1 MSPEKFKKVVDLC
14 NQISNITYENLTKII
29 RLEKTGSATGAR
41 KLDDSDQNDIDS
53 WMGGGTCFSM
63 TWHLYQA
70 LTDMGFKPRLVMG
83 HKRKERNIH
92 CALILP
98 DPDDS
103 VVTPGQLFSTNVTPT
118 SMSSR
123 PCAGTGSPLSSLT
136 PSASDSKARSC
147 QQVNLLSRH
156 SPLSSLTPSASDSKA
171 RSCQQVNLLSR
182 HSPLSSLVSSLS
194 SNSYLLDPGYL
205 IFDPLPMPLPQPF
218 GTGEAFFPLSP
229 NCVRLVR
236 PTLESMELWTG
247 GAGAPMKLRFE
258 YPVEGVS
265 VEEFKHHWNESFY
278 REMMTY
284 PVLNRLDREKG
295 VQYYYQKGNLVVRSS
310 TGSQMTRIDPAD
322 RVQTLSDIF
331 KLSPT
336 IIEKALN
343 ILEKK

>member
-1 MSPEKFKKVVDLC
+1 MTPENMKKVVDLC

-29 RLEKTGSATGAR
+29 RLEQTGSATGAR

-98 DPDDS
+98 DDS
-103 VVTPGQLFSTNVTPT
+103 LE
-118 SMSSR
+118 
-123 PCAGTGSPLSSLT
+123 
-136 PSASDSKARSC
+136 PSAMSGELVHVSKPAVAGDLIAQTS
-147 QQVNLLSRH
+147 
-156 SPLSSLTPSASDSKA
+156 SPNHQPLTTE
-171 RSCQQVNLLSR
+171 
-182 HSPLSSLVSSLS
+182 
-194 SNSYLLDPGYL
+194 YLLDPGYL
-205 IFDPLPMPLPQPF
+205 IFDPLLMPLPQPF

-236 PTLESMELWTG
+236 PTMESMELWTG

-295 VQYYYQKGNLVVRSS
+295 VQYYYQKGNLVVRNA
-310 TGSQMTRIDPAD
+310 TGSQMTKIAPAD

-331 KLSPT
+331 KLSPD

-343 ILEKK
+343 ILEKKH

>member
-1 MSPEKFKKVVDLC
+1 MTPENMKKVVDLC

-29 RLEKTGSATGAR
+29 RLEQTGSATGAR

-63 TWHLYQA
+63 TWHLYQT

-98 DPDDS
+98 DPDPS
-103 VVTPGQLFSTNVTPT
+103 
-118 SMSSR
+118 
-123 PCAGTGSPLSSLT
+123 T
-136 PSASDSKARSC
+136 PSLR
-147 QQVNLLSRH
+147 LSAQDDTALH
-156 SPLSSLTPSASDSKA
+156 A
-171 RSCQQVNLLSR
+171 
-182 HSPLSSLVSSLS
+182 PLSSLVSPLS
-194 SNSYLLDPGYL
+194 FDALYPKATIGSDLIAHTSYLLDPGYL
-205 IFDPLPMPLPQPF
+205 IFDPLQMPLPQPF

-295 VQYYYQKGNLVVRSS
+295 IQYYYQKGNLVVRSS
-310 TGSQMTRIDPAD
+310 TGSQMKRIEPAE

-331 KLSPT
+331 KLSPSV
-336 IIEKALN
+336 IEQALQ
-343 ILEKK
+343 ILEKKH

>member
-29 RLEKTGSATGAR
+29 RLEQTGSATGAR

-98 DPDDS
+98 DPDGS
-103 VVTPGQLFSTNVTPT
+103 IVTPT
-118 SMSSR
+118 SV
-123 PCAGTGSPLSSLT
+123 PGSPLSSFVF
-136 PSASDSKARSC
+136 R
-147 QQVNLLSRH
+147 
-156 SPLSSLTPSASDSKA
+156 
-171 RSCQQVNLLSR
+171 
-182 HSPLSSLVSSLS
+182 LS

-295 VQYYYQKGNLVVRSS
+295 VQYYYQKGNLVVRNA
-310 TGSQMTRIDPAD
+310 TGSKMTKIDPAD

>member
-1 MSPEKFKKVVDLC
+1 MKKVVDLC

-29 RLEKTGSATGAR
+29 RLEQTGSATGAR

-63 TWHLYQA
+63 TWLLYQT

-98 DPDDS
+98 DPDS
-103 VVTPGQLFSTNVTPT
+103 NVTLEAHSADRAHNGSYRSLHSLQDDKSNLFSRSV
-118 SMSSR
+118 
-123 PCAGTGSPLSSLT
+123 SP
-136 PSASDSKARSC
+136 ASVPGA
-147 QQVNLLSRH
+147 
-156 SPLSSLTPSASDSKA
+156 
-171 RSCQQVNLLSR
+171 
-182 HSPLSSLVSSLS
+182 PLSSLVSSLS

-205 IFDPLPMPLPQPF
+205 IFDPLQMPLPQPF

-265 VEEFKHHWNESFY
+265 VEEFKQHWNESFY

-295 VQYYYQKGNLVVRSS
+295 IQYYYQKGNLVVRSS
-310 TGSQMTRIDPAD
+310 TGSQMKRIEPAD

-331 KLSPT
+331 KLSPS
-336 IIEKALN
+336 IIEQALQ
-343 ILEKK
+343 ILEKKH

>member
-1 MSPEKFKKVVDLC
+1 MARPHSSHLIAHTCMSPENFKKVVDLC

-29 RLEKTGSATGAR
+29 RLEQTGSATGAR

-98 DPDDS
+98 DPD
-103 VVTPGQLFSTNVTPT
+103 
-118 SMSSR
+118 
-123 PCAGTGSPLSSLT
+123 A
-136 PSASDSKARSC
+136 
-147 QQVNLLSRH
+147 
-156 SPLSSLTPSASDSKA
+156 
-171 RSCQQVNLLSR
+171 
-182 HSPLSSLVSSLS
+182 LS
-194 SNSYLLDPGYL
+194 SNALYPKATEGSDLIAHTSYLLDPGYL
-205 IFDPLPMPLPQPF
+205 IFDPLPMPRPQPF

-236 PTLESMELWTG
+236 PTMESMELWTG

-295 VQYYYQKGNLVVRSS
+295 VQYYYQKGNLVVRNA
-310 TGSQMTRIDPAD
+310 TGSQMTKIAPAD

-331 KLSPT
+331 KLSPD

-343 ILEKK
+343 ILEKKS

>member
-1 MSPEKFKKVVDLC
+1 MTPENMKKVVDLC

-29 RLEKTGSATGAR
+29 RLEQTGSANGAR

-98 DPDDS
+98 DPDS
-103 VVTPGQLFSTNVTPT
+103 NVTLEAHSADRAHNGSYRSLHSLQDDKCNLFSRSVTPT
-118 SMSSR
+118 SV
-123 PCAGTGSPLSSLT
+123 PGA
-136 PSASDSKARSC
+136 
-147 QQVNLLSRH
+147 
-156 SPLSSLTPSASDSKA
+156 
-171 RSCQQVNLLSR
+171 
-182 HSPLSSLVSSLS
+182 PLSSLVSSLS

-205 IFDPLPMPLPQPF
+205 IFDPLQMPLPQPF

-295 VQYYYQKGNLVVRSS
+295 IQYYYQKGNLVVRSS
-310 TGSQMTRIDPAD
+310 TGSQMKRIEPAD

-331 KLSPT
+331 KLSPA
-336 IIEKALN
+336 IIEQALQ
-343 ILEKK
+343 ILEKKH

>member
-1 MSPEKFKKVVDLC
+1 MTPENMKKVVDLC

-29 RLEKTGSATGAR
+29 RLEQTGSATGAR

-63 TWHLYQA
+63 TWHLYQT
-70 LTDMGFKPRLVMG
+70 LSDMGFKPRLVMG

-98 DPDDS
+98 DPDADS
-103 VVTPGQLFSTNVTPT
+103 AVT
-118 SMSSR
+118 
-123 PCAGTGSPLSSLT
+123 PLSS
-136 PSASDSKARSC
+136 
-147 QQVNLLSRH
+147 NEF
-156 SPLSSLTPSASDSKA
+156 
-171 RSCQQVNLLSR
+171 
-182 HSPLSSLVSSLS
+182 
-194 SNSYLLDPGYL
+194 LLDPGYL
-205 IFDPLPMPLPQPF
+205 IFDPLQMPLPQPF

-236 PTLESMELWTG
+236 PTMESMELWTG

-295 VQYYYQKGNLVVRSS
+295 VQYYYQKGNLVVRNA
-310 TGSQMTRIDPAD
+310 TGSQMTKIAPAD

-331 KLSPT
+331 KLSPD
-336 IIEKALN
+336 IIERALR

>member
-1 MSPEKFKKVVDLC
+1 MTPENMKKVVDLC

-29 RLEKTGSATGAR
+29 RLEQTGSATGAR

-63 TWHLYQA
+63 TWHLYQT

-98 DPDDS
+98 DPDS
-103 VVTPGQLFSTNVTPT
+103 NVTLEAHSADRAHNGSYRSLHSLQDDKSNLFSRSVSPA
-118 SMSSR
+118 SV
-123 PCAGTGSPLSSLT
+123 PGS
-136 PSASDSKARSC
+136 
-147 QQVNLLSRH
+147 V
-156 SPLSSLTPSASDSKA
+156 
-171 RSCQQVNLLSR
+171 
-182 HSPLSSLVSSLS
+182 LS

-205 IFDPLPMPLPQPF
+205 IFDPLQMPLPQPF

-295 VQYYYQKGNLVVRSS
+295 IQYYYQKGNLVVRSS
-310 TGSQMTRIDPAD
+310 TGSQMKRIEPAD

-331 KLSPT
+331 KLSPS
-336 IIEKALN
+336 IIEQALQ
-343 ILEKK
+343 ILEKKH

>member
-1 MSPEKFKKVVDLC
+1 MTPENMKKVVDLC

-29 RLEKTGSATGAR
+29 RLEQTGSATGAR

-63 TWHLYQA
+63 TWHLYQT

-98 DPDDS
+98 DPDS
-103 VVTPGQLFSTNVTPT
+103 NVTLEAHSADRAHNGSYRSLHSLQDDKSNLFSRSVSPT
-118 SMSSR
+118 SV
-123 PCAGTGSPLSSLT
+123 PGS
-136 PSASDSKARSC
+136 
-147 QQVNLLSRH
+147 V
-156 SPLSSLTPSASDSKA
+156 
-171 RSCQQVNLLSR
+171 
-182 HSPLSSLVSSLS
+182 LS

-205 IFDPLPMPLPQPF
+205 IFDPLQMPLPQPF

-295 VQYYYQKGNLVVRSS
+295 IQYYYQKGNLVVRSS
-310 TGSQMTRIDPAD
+310 TGSQMKRIEPAD

-331 KLSPT
+331 KLSPS
-336 IIEKALN
+336 IIEQALQ
-343 ILEKK
+343 ILEKKH

>member
-1 MSPEKFKKVVDLC
+1 MTPENMKKVVDLC

-29 RLEKTGSATGAR
+29 RLEQTGSATGAR

-63 TWHLYQA
+63 TWHMYQA

-98 DPDDS
+98 DPDPS
-103 VVTPGQLFSTNVTPT
+103 
-118 SMSSR
+118 
-123 PCAGTGSPLSSLT
+123 T
-136 PSASDSKARSC
+136 PSLR
-147 QQVNLLSRH
+147 LSAQDDTALH
-156 SPLSSLTPSASDSKA
+156 A
-171 RSCQQVNLLSR
+171 
-182 HSPLSSLVSSLS
+182 PLSSLVSPFSFDALYPKATIGS
-194 SNSYLLDPGYL
+194 DLIAHTSYLLDPGYL
-205 IFDPLPMPLPQPF
+205 IFDPLQMPLPQPF
-218 GTGEAFFPLSP
+218 DTGEAFFPLSP

-295 VQYYYQKGNLVVRSS
+295 IQYYYQKGNLVVRSS
-310 TGSQMTRIDPAD
+310 TGSKMTKIEPAD

-331 KLSPT
+331 KLSPS
-336 IIEKALN
+336 IIEQALQ
-343 ILEKK
+343 ILEKKH

>member
-1 MSPEKFKKVVDLC
+1 MTPENMKKVVDLC

-29 RLEKTGSATGAR
+29 RLEQTGSATGAR

-63 TWHLYQA
+63 TWHLYQT

-98 DPDDS
+98 DPDS
-103 VVTPGQLFSTNVTPT
+103 NVTLEAHSADRAHNGSYRSLHSLQDDKSNLFSRSVSPA
-118 SMSSR
+118 SV
-123 PCAGTGSPLSSLT
+123 PGS
-136 PSASDSKARSC
+136 
-147 QQVNLLSRH
+147 V
-156 SPLSSLTPSASDSKA
+156 
-171 RSCQQVNLLSR
+171 
-182 HSPLSSLVSSLS
+182 LS

-295 VQYYYQKGNLVVRSS
+295 IQYYYQKGNLVVRSS
-310 TGSQMTRIDPAD
+310 TGSKMTKIEPAD

-331 KLSPT
+331 KLSPA
-336 IIEKALN
+336 IIEQALQ
-343 ILEKK
+343 ILEKKH

>member
-1 MSPEKFKKVVDLC
+1 MSPENMKKVVDLC

-29 RLEKTGSATGAR
+29 RLEQTGSATGAR

-63 TWHLYQA
+63 TWHLYQT

-98 DPDDS
+98 DPDE
-103 VVTPGQLFSTNVTPT
+103 
-118 SMSSR
+118 
-123 PCAGTGSPLSSLT
+123 
-136 PSASDSKARSC
+136 
-147 QQVNLLSRH
+147 

-182 HSPLSSLVSSLS
+182 HSPLSSLVSRLS
-194 SNSYLLDPGYL
+194 SNTSYPKATEGSDLIAHSSYLLDPGYL

-331 KLSPT
+331 KLSPS
-336 IIEKALN
+336 IIEQALQ
-343 ILEKK
+343 ILEKKH

>member
-1 MSPEKFKKVVDLC
+1 MARPYSSLLIAHTCMSPENFKKVVDLC

-29 RLEKTGSATGAR
+29 RLEQTGSATGAR

-98 DPDDS
+98 DLD
-103 VVTPGQLFSTNVTPT
+103 
-118 SMSSR
+118 
-123 PCAGTGSPLSSLT
+123 A
-136 PSASDSKARSC
+136 
-147 QQVNLLSRH
+147 
-156 SPLSSLTPSASDSKA
+156 
-171 RSCQQVNLLSR
+171 
-182 HSPLSSLVSSLS
+182 LS
-194 SNSYLLDPGYL
+194 SNALYPKATEESDLIAHTSYLLDPGYL
-205 IFDPLPMPLPQPF
+205 IFDPLQMPLPQPF
-218 GTGEAFFPLSP
+218 GTGEVFFPLSP

-295 VQYYYQKGNLVVRSS
+295 IQYYYQKGNLVVRNA
-310 TGSQMTRIDPAD
+310 TGSQMTKIEPAD

-331 KLSPT
+331 KLSPD
-336 IIEKALN
+336 IIERALN
-343 ILEKK
+343 ILEKRK

>member
-1 MSPEKFKKVVDLC
+1 MARPHSSHLIAHTCMSPENFKKVVDLC

-29 RLEKTGSATGAR
+29 RLEQTGSATGAR

-63 TWHLYQA
+63 TWHMYQT
-70 LTDMGFKPRLVMG
+70 LSDMGFKPRLVMG

-98 DPDDS
+98 DSDAEN
-103 VVTPGQLFSTNVTPT
+103 NVTP
-118 SMSSR
+118 
-123 PCAGTGSPLSSLT
+123 LSSF
-136 PSASDSKARSC
+136 
-147 QQVNLLSRH
+147 VSR
-156 SPLSSLTPSASDSKA
+156 
-171 RSCQQVNLLSR
+171 
-182 HSPLSSLVSSLS
+182 LS
-194 SNSYLLDPGYL
+194 SNEYLLDPGYL
-205 IFDPLPMPLPQPF
+205 IFPRPLPPPF
-218 GTGEAFFPLSP
+218 GSGEAFFPLSP

-236 PTLESMELWTG
+236 PTLDSMELWTG

-295 VQYYYQKGNLVVRSS
+295 IQYYYQKGNLVVRNA
-310 TGSQMTRIDPAD
+310 TGSQMTKIAPAD

-331 KLSPT
+331 KLSPD

>member
-1 MSPEKFKKVVDLC
+1 MSPENMKKVVDLC

-29 RLEKTGSATGAR
+29 RLEQTGSATGAR

-98 DPDDS
+98 DPDE
-103 VVTPGQLFSTNVTPT
+103 
-118 SMSSR
+118 
-123 PCAGTGSPLSSLT
+123 SPLSSL
-136 PSASDSKARSC
+136 PST
-147 QQVNLLSRH
+147 
-156 SPLSSLTPSASDSKA
+156 SLRLAT
-171 RSCQQVNLLSR
+171 R
-182 HSPLSSLVSSLS
+182 LS
-194 SNSYLLDPGYL
+194 SNSYPKATEGSDLIAHSSYLLDPGYL

-310 TGSQMTRIDPAD
+310 TCSQMTRIDPAD

-331 KLSPT
+331 KLSPS
-336 IIEKALN
+336 IIEQALQ
-343 ILEKK
+343 ILEKKH

>member
-1 MSPEKFKKVVDLC
+1 MLPENMKKVVDLC

-29 RLEKTGSATGAR
+29 RLEQTGSATGAR

-63 TWHLYQA
+63 TWHLYQT

-98 DPDDS
+98 DPD
-103 VVTPGQLFSTNVTPT
+103 
-118 SMSSR
+118 
-123 PCAGTGSPLSSLT
+123 GS
-136 PSASDSKARSC
+136 
-147 QQVNLLSRH
+147 LL
-156 SPLSSLTPSASDSKA
+156 
-171 RSCQQVNLLSR
+171 
-182 HSPLSSLVSSLS
+182 

-205 IFDPLPMPLPQPF
+205 IFDPLQMPLPQPF

-265 VEEFKHHWNESFY
+265 VEEFKQHWNESFY

-295 VQYYYQKGNLVVRSS
+295 VQYYYQKGNLVVRNA
-310 TGSQMTRIDPAD
+310 TGSKMTKIEPAD

-331 KLSPT
+331 KLSSD

-343 ILEKK
+343 ILERKQ

>member
-1 MSPEKFKKVVDLC
+1 MSPENFKKVVDLC

-29 RLEKTGSATGAR
+29 RLEQTGSATGAR

-63 TWHLYQA
+63 TWHMYQT
-70 LTDMGFKPRLVMG
+70 LSDMGFKPRLVMG

-98 DPDDS
+98 DSDAEN
-103 VVTPGQLFSTNVTPT
+103 NVTP
-118 SMSSR
+118 
-123 PCAGTGSPLSSLT
+123 LSSF
-136 PSASDSKARSC
+136 
-147 QQVNLLSRH
+147 VSR
-156 SPLSSLTPSASDSKA
+156 
-171 RSCQQVNLLSR
+171 
-182 HSPLSSLVSSLS
+182 LS
-194 SNSYLLDPGYL
+194 SNEYLLDPGYL
-205 IFDPLPMPLPQPF
+205 ILDPLPMPLPPPF
-218 GTGEAFFPLSP
+218 GSGEAFFPLSP

-295 VQYYYQKGNLVVRSS
+295 IQYYYQKGNLVVRNA
-310 TGSQMTRIDPAD
+310 TGSQMTKIAPAD

-331 KLSPT
+331 KLSPD
-336 IIEKALN
+336 IIEKALR

>member
-1 MSPEKFKKVVDLC
+1 MTPENMKKVVDLC

-29 RLEKTGSATGAR
+29 RLEQTGSATGAR

-98 DPDDS
+98 ASDAEN
-103 VVTPGQLFSTNVTPT
+103 NVTP
-118 SMSSR
+118 
-123 PCAGTGSPLSSLT
+123 
-136 PSASDSKARSC
+136 
-147 QQVNLLSRH
+147 
-156 SPLSSLTPSASDSKA
+156 
-171 RSCQQVNLLSR
+171 
-182 HSPLSSLVSSLS
+182 LS
-194 SNSYLLDPGYL
+194 SNNHSKPATAGDLTPHTSYLLDPGYL

-218 GTGEAFFPLSP
+218 GSGEAFFPLSP

-236 PTLESMELWTG
+236 PTMESMELWTG

-295 VQYYYQKGNLVVRSS
+295 VQYYYQKGNLVVRNA
-310 TGSQMTRIDPAD
+310 TGSQMTKIAPAD
-322 RVQTLSDIF
+322 RVHTLSDIF
-331 KLSPT
+331 KLSPD

-343 ILEKK
+343 ILEKKS

>member
-1 MSPEKFKKVVDLC
+1 MTPENMKKVVDLC

-29 RLEKTGSATGAR
+29 RLEQTGSATGAR

-63 TWHLYQA
+63 TWHMYQT

-118 SMSSR
+118 SV
-123 PCAGTGSPLSSLT
+123 PG
-136 PSASDSKARSC
+136 
-147 QQVNLLSRH
+147 
-156 SPLSSLTPSASDSKA
+156 
-171 RSCQQVNLLSR
+171 
-182 HSPLSSLVSSLS
+182 SPLSSLVSPLS
-194 SNSYLLDPGYL
+194 FDALYPKATIGSDLIAHTSYLLDPGYL
-205 IFDPLPMPLPQPF
+205 IFDPLQMPLPQPF
-218 GTGEAFFPLSP
+218 DTGEAFFPLSP

-295 VQYYYQKGNLVVRSS
+295 IQYYYQKGNLVVRSS
-310 TGSQMTRIDPAD
+310 TGSKMTKIEPAD

-331 KLSPT
+331 KLSPS
-336 IIEKALN
+336 IIEQALQ
-343 ILEKK
+343 ILEKKH

>member
-1 MSPEKFKKVVDLC
+1 MTPENMKKVVDLC

-29 RLEKTGSATGAR
+29 RLEQTGSATGAR

-118 SMSSR
+118 SV
-123 PCAGTGSPLSSLT
+123 PGSP
-136 PSASDSKARSC
+136 
-147 QQVNLLSRH
+147 
-156 SPLSSLTPSASDSKA
+156 
-171 RSCQQVNLLSR
+171 
-182 HSPLSSLVSSLS
+182 LS

-205 IFDPLPMPLPQPF
+205 IFDPLQMPLPQPF

-295 VQYYYQKGNLVVRSS
+295 IQYYYQKGNLVVRSS
-310 TGSQMTRIDPAD
+310 TGSQMKRIEPAD

-331 KLSPT
+331 KLSPS
-336 IIEKALN
+336 IIEQALQ
-343 ILEKK
+343 ILEKKH

>member
-1 MSPEKFKKVVDLC
+1 MKKVVDLC

-29 RLEKTGSATGAR
+29 RLEQTGSATGAR

-63 TWHLYQA
+63 TWHLYQT

-98 DPDDS
+98 DPDS
-103 VVTPGQLFSTNVTPT
+103 NVTLEAHSADRAHNGSYRSLHSLQDDKSNLFSRSVSPATVP
-118 SMSSR
+118 
-123 PCAGTGSPLSSLT
+123 GS
-136 PSASDSKARSC
+136 
-147 QQVNLLSRH
+147 V
-156 SPLSSLTPSASDSKA
+156 
-171 RSCQQVNLLSR
+171 
-182 HSPLSSLVSSLS
+182 LS

-205 IFDPLPMPLPQPF
+205 IFDPLQMPLPQPF
-218 GTGEAFFPLSP
+218 GIGEAFFPLSP

-295 VQYYYQKGNLVVRSS
+295 IQYYYQKGNLVVRSS
-310 TGSQMTRIDPAD
+310 TGSQMKRIEPAD

-331 KLSPT
+331 KLSPSV
-336 IIEKALN
+336 IEQALQ
-343 ILEKK
+343 ILEKKH

>member
-1 MSPEKFKKVVDLC
+1 MTPENMKKVVDLC

-29 RLEKTGSATGAR
+29 RLEQTGSATGAR

-98 DPDDS
+98 DPDS
-103 VVTPGQLFSTNVTPT
+103 NVTLEAHSADRAHNGSYRSLHSLQDDKSNLFSRSVSPA
-118 SMSSR
+118 SV
-123 PCAGTGSPLSSLT
+123 PGS
-136 PSASDSKARSC
+136 
-147 QQVNLLSRH
+147 V
-156 SPLSSLTPSASDSKA
+156 
-171 RSCQQVNLLSR
+171 
-182 HSPLSSLVSSLS
+182 LS

-205 IFDPLPMPLPQPF
+205 IFDPLQMPLPQPF

-295 VQYYYQKGNLVVRSS
+295 IQYYYQKGNLVVRNA
-310 TGSQMTRIDPAD
+310 TGSKMTKIEPAD

-331 KLSPT
+331 KLSPS
-336 IIEKALN
+336 IIEQALQ
-343 ILEKK
+343 ILEKKH

>member
-1 MSPEKFKKVVDLC
+1 MSPENMKKVVDLC
-14 NQISNITYENLTKII
+14 NQISSITYENLTKII
-29 RLEKTGSATGAR
+29 RLEQTGSATGAR

-98 DPDDS
+98 DPDE
-103 VVTPGQLFSTNVTPT
+103 
-118 SMSSR
+118 
-123 PCAGTGSPLSSLT
+123 
-136 PSASDSKARSC
+136 
-147 QQVNLLSRH
+147 

-182 HSPLSSLVSSLS
+182 HSPLSSLVSRLS
-194 SNSYLLDPGYL
+194 SNTSYPKATEGSDLIAHSSYLLDPGYL

-265 VEEFKHHWNESFY
+265 VEEFKLHWNESFY

-331 KLSPT
+331 KLSPS
-336 IIEKALN
+336 IIEQALQ
-343 ILEKK
+343 ILEKKH

>member
-1 MSPEKFKKVVDLC
+1 MARPHSSHLIAHTCMSPENFKKVVDLC

-29 RLEKTGSATGAR
+29 RLEQTGSATGAR

-98 DPDDS
+98 DLD
-103 VVTPGQLFSTNVTPT
+103 
-118 SMSSR
+118 
-123 PCAGTGSPLSSLT
+123 ALSS
-136 PSASDSKARSC
+136 SALYPKATEGSDLIA
-147 QQVNLLSRH
+147 H
-156 SPLSSLTPSASDSKA
+156 T
-171 RSCQQVNLLSR
+171 
-182 HSPLSSLVSSLS
+182 
-194 SNSYLLDPGYL
+194 SYLLDPGYL

-236 PTLESMELWTG
+236 PTMESMELWTG

-295 VQYYYQKGNLVVRSS
+295 VQYYYQKGNLVVRNA
-310 TGSQMTRIDPAD
+310 TGSQMTKIAPAD

-331 KLSPT
+331 KLSPD

-343 ILEKK
+343 ILEKKS

>member
-1 MSPEKFKKVVDLC
+1 MKKVVDLC

-29 RLEKTGSATGAR
+29 RLEQTGSATGAR

-98 DPDDS
+98 DPDAS
-103 VVTPGQLFSTNVTPT
+103 LITNHQPRTTENLPA
-118 SMSSR
+118 SDNSR
-123 PCAGTGSPLSSLT
+123 E
-136 PSASDSKARSC
+136 PSAKSDEF
-147 QQVNLLSRH
+147 NH
-156 SPLSSLTPSASDSKA
+156 
-171 RSCQQVNLLSR
+171 
-182 HSPLSSLVSSLS
+182 LSSLVSRLS
-194 SNSYLLDPGYL
+194 SNIPYFKATEGSDLIAHSSYLLDPGYL

-310 TGSQMTRIDPAD
+310 SGSQMTKIAPAD

-331 KLSPT
+331 KLSPD
-336 IIEKALN
+336 IIERALN
-343 ILEKK
+343 ILEQRK

>member
-1 MSPEKFKKVVDLC
+1 MTPENMKKVVDLC

-29 RLEKTGSATGAR
+29 RLEQTGSATGAR

-98 DPDDS
+98 DDS
-103 VVTPGQLFSTNVTPT
+103 LE
-118 SMSSR
+118 
-123 PCAGTGSPLSSLT
+123 
-136 PSASDSKARSC
+136 PSAMSGELVHVSKPAVAGDLIAQAS
-147 QQVNLLSRH
+147 
-156 SPLSSLTPSASDSKA
+156 SPNHQPLTTE
-171 RSCQQVNLLSR
+171 
-182 HSPLSSLVSSLS
+182 
-194 SNSYLLDPGYL
+194 YLLDPGYL
-205 IFDPLPMPLPQPF
+205 IFDPLLMPLPQPF

-236 PTLESMELWTG
+236 PTMESMELWTG

-258 YPVEGVS
+258 YPVEGIS

-295 VQYYYQKGNLVVRSS
+295 VQYYYQKGNLVVRNA
-310 TGSQMTRIDPAD
+310 TGSQMTKIAPAD

-331 KLSPT
+331 KLSPD

-343 ILEKK
+343 ILEKKH

>member
-1 MSPEKFKKVVDLC
+1 MTPENMKKVVDLC

-29 RLEKTGSATGAR
+29 RLEQTGSASGAR

-63 TWHLYQA
+63 TWHLYQT

-98 DPDDS
+98 DPDS
-103 VVTPGQLFSTNVTPT
+103 NVTLEAHSADRAHNGSYRSLHSLQDDKSNLFSRSVSPA
-118 SMSSR
+118 SV
-123 PCAGTGSPLSSLT
+123 PGS
-136 PSASDSKARSC
+136 
-147 QQVNLLSRH
+147 V
-156 SPLSSLTPSASDSKA
+156 
-171 RSCQQVNLLSR
+171 
-182 HSPLSSLVSSLS
+182 LS
-194 SNSYLLDPGYL
+194 SNSYLLNPGYL
-205 IFDPLPMPLPQPF
+205 IFDPLQMPLPQPF

-295 VQYYYQKGNLVVRSS
+295 IQYYYQKGNLVVRSS
-310 TGSQMTRIDPAD
+310 TGSKMTKIEPAD

-331 KLSPT
+331 KLSPS
-336 IIEKALN
+336 IIEQALQ
-343 ILEKK
+343 ILEKKH

>member
-1 MSPEKFKKVVDLC
+1 M
-14 NQISNITYENLTKII
+14 TKII
-29 RLEKTGSATGAR
+29 RLEQTGSATGAR

-98 DPDDS
+98 DPD
-103 VVTPGQLFSTNVTPT
+103 
-118 SMSSR
+118 
-123 PCAGTGSPLSSLT
+123 GS
-136 PSASDSKARSC
+136 
-147 QQVNLLSRH
+147 LL
-156 SPLSSLTPSASDSKA
+156 
-171 RSCQQVNLLSR
+171 
-182 HSPLSSLVSSLS
+182 

-205 IFDPLPMPLPQPF
+205 IFDPLQMPLPQPF

-265 VEEFKHHWNESFY
+265 VEEFKQHWNESFY

-295 VQYYYQKGNLVVRSS
+295 VQYYYQKGNLVVRNA
-310 TGSQMTRIDPAD
+310 TGSKMTKIEPAD

-331 KLSPT
+331 KLSPD

-343 ILEKK
+343 ILENKR